1 MLYPVFQV
9 AARRFLAGAL
19 FLRLRQSEL
28 QERKTEG
35 FELGIMAGC
44 CVFGV
49 TLLVP
54 RSTMV

>member
-19 FLRLRQSEL
+19 FLLSFRSEL
-28 QERKTEG
+28 QEMKTERL
-35 FELGIMAGC
+35 ELGIMAGC

-54 RSTMV
+54 RGTMV